1 MADKKISEFPI
12 FDGVQDAQT
21 YYILASGDSGDPD
34 ADNYKMPF
42 THLAEDVTNSTSLFS
57 GFSGLFDHLTSG
69 ASGIFTEVISGKMI
83 SGALGYFLKKLY

>member
-21 YYILASGDSGDPD
+21 YYILASGEAGDPD

-42 THLAEDVTNSTSLFS
+42 THLAQDVASNISLY
-57 GFSGLFDHLTSG
+57 SGLSGVFDHLTTG
-69 ASGIFTEVISGKMI
+69 ASGLFT
-83 SGALGYFLKKLY
+83 KLIRRETTSITEELI